1 MAQVLHL
8 LNAPEIQAKL
18 SHAGGDLARLVKRQA
33 DDAALVEELYLTFF
47 AGCPT
52 HRRAGGCLAH
62 LQGTRAK
69 RREAV
74 EDLAWGM
81 LNSLEF
87 VFNH

>member
-1 MAQVLHL
+1 VLHL
-8 LNAPEIQAKL
+8 LNAPWIERKL
-18 SHAGGDLARLVKRQA
+18 SHAGGFVAKLSRRER
-33 DDAALVEELYLTFF
+33 DDGKLVEELYLAFF
-47 AGCPT
+47 SRLPDAAERRLAGK
-52 HRRAGGCLAH
+52 HLKENAG
-62 LQGTRAK
+62 K